1 MSESQGPAVSSDLK
15 KKTGSYKTPK
25 KKNAP
30 LILTIVECV
39 IFGVLSIINIV
50 AVYRLSELDPY
61 YKLYYFFSIVG
72 FLAIILMIVAYFKK
86 WLGIQLLSVI
96 GVLLW
101 STYCAATILSCVMT
115 TKVIKME
122 KPYRESEM
130 YVVFNGTLYQW
141 EGETVIYGLP
151 AEWEE
156 YDLRATIEARDDS
169 TIPTQELHSKGI
181 PEGSMIFYQDGYKYI
196 LVEVCTGSLFEFIDP
211 NDPPTEPISSK
222 TQSVGFGI

>member
-1 MSESQGPAVSSDLK
+1 MSENTSPAKPSSEKKNAGPK
-15 KKTGSYKTPK
+15 KVPM

-30 LILTIVECV
+30 LILTIIECV
-39 IFGVLSIINIV
+39 LFGVLSTINIF
-50 AVYRLSELDPY
+50 AVHALSELDPY
-61 YKLYYFFSIVG
+61 YKLYYFISIVG
-72 FLAIILMIVAYFKK
+72 FLAMALMIVAYFKK

-96 GVLLW
+96 GVLIW
-101 STYCAATILSCVMT
+101 TTYAAATILSCVMT

-122 KPYRESEM
+122 KPFRESEM

-141 EGETVIYGLP
+141 EGETVIYNLP
-151 AEWEE
+151 TDWED

-169 TIPTQELHSKGI
+169 KIPTEELHSKGI

-211 NDPPTEPISSK
+211 NDPPTEPISTK
-222 TQSVGFGI
+222 TQSAGFGI